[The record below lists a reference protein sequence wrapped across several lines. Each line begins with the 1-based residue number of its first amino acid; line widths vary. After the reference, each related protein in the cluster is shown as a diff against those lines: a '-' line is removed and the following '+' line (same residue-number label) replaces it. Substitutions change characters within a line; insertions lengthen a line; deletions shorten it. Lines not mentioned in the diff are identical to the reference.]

1 MIMRKILLFAVVVSL
16 MIFPSGE
23 CFAEAS
29 FGESRF
35 GNIAVLGDSIASGY
49 GLPDYTSGNNYS
61 APLSWGNLLGEE
73 SQHYENFAVDGRTSE
88 ELLAALEQPTDA
100 LKKSLESADSVVVSI
115 GGNDFL
121 GRMMYAVKYAA
132 LTDTE
137 IISALLNGEFRAEM
151 LGELSDRL
159 LKTVVAEMKNADL
172 DKTVSNIRE
181 VTEKISQLNP
191 DAQIVLLTIYN
202 PFSEHILLSGI
213 SDTAEGVLSELN
225 GKITALAED
234 HPNIKI
240 ADVHAAFADNASQF
254 TNINRLD
261 IHPSAAGHERIY
273 ELLCGIIAA

>member
-1 MIMRKILLFAVVVSL
+1 MIMRKILLFAVVFSA
-16 MIFPSGE
+16 MIFPRGE
-23 CFAEAS
+23 CFAD
-29 FGESRF
+29 SRF
-35 GNIAVLGDSIASGY
+35 GNITVLGDSIASGY

-61 APLSWGNLLGEE
+61 APLSWGNLLGDE
-73 SQHYENFAVDGRTSE
+73 SSRYENFAVDGSTSD

-100 LKKSLESADSVVVSI
+100 LKKSLESADCVVVSI

-121 GRMMYAVKYAA
+121 GKMMYAVKYAA

-137 IISALLNGEFRAEM
+137 MISALLNGDFKAEM
-151 LGELSDRL
+151 LSELTDRL
-159 LKTVVAEMKNADL
+159 LKAVLSEMKNSDV
-172 DKTVSNIRE
+172 DKTVSNIRG

-191 DAQIVLLTIYN
+191 NAQIVLLTIYD

-225 GKITALAED
+225 GKISEIAD
-234 HPNIKI
+234 DSPNVKI
-240 ADVHAAFADNASQF
+240 ADVHAAFAGNASQF

-273 ELLCGIIAA
+273 ELMCGLIAA

>member
-1 MIMRKILLFAVVVSL
+1 MIMRKILLFAVVFSAMV
-16 MIFPSGE
+16 FPRGE
-23 CFAEAS
+23 CFAD
-29 FGESRF
+29 SRF
-35 GNIAVLGDSIASGY
+35 GNITVLGDSIASGY

-61 APLSWGNLLGEE
+61 APLSWGNLLGDE
-73 SQHYENFAVDGRTSE
+73 SSRYENFAVDGSTSD

-100 LKKSLESADSVVVSI
+100 LKKSLESADCVVVSI

-121 GRMMYAVKYAA
+121 GKMMYAVKYAA

-137 IISALLNGEFRAEM
+137 MISALLNGDFKAEM
-151 LGELSDRL
+151 LSELTDRL
-159 LKTVVAEMKNADL
+159 LKAVLSEMKNSDV
-172 DKTVSNIRE
+172 DKTVSNIRG

-191 DAQIVLLTIYN
+191 NAQIVLLTIYD

-225 GKITALAED
+225 GKISEIAD
-234 HPNIKI
+234 DSPNVKI
-240 ADVHAAFADNASQF
+240 ADVHAAFAGNASQF

-273 ELLCGIIAA
+273 ELMCGLIAA

>member
-16 MIFPSGE
+16 MIFPRGE
-23 CFAEAS
+23 CFAET
-29 FGESRF
+29 RF
-35 GNIAVLGDSIASGY
+35 GNITVLGDSIASGY

-73 SQHYENFAVDGRTSE
+73 STRYENFALDGRTSE
-88 ELLAALEQPTDA
+88 ELLATLAQPTDA
-100 LKKSLESADSVVVSI
+100 LKKSLESADCVVVSI

-121 GRMMYAVKYAA
+121 GRMMKAVKYAA

-137 IISALLNGEFRAEM
+137 MISALLNGEFRAEM
-151 LGELSDRL
+151 LGELTDRL
-159 LKTVVAEMKNADL
+159 LKAVMSEMRNVDL
-172 DKTVSNIRE
+172 DKTVSNIRG
-181 VTEKISQLNP
+181 VTEKISQLSP
-191 DAQIVLLTIYN
+191 DAQIVLLTIYD

-225 GKITALAED
+225 GKIAALAD
-234 HPNIKI
+234 DSPNIKI
-240 ADVHAAFADNASQF
+240 ADVHAAFADNASRF

>member
-16 MIFPSGE
+16 MIFPRGE
-23 CFAEAS
+23 CFAET
-29 FGESRF
+29 RF
-35 GNIAVLGDSIASGY
+35 GNITVLGDSIASGY

-73 SQHYENFAVDGRTSE
+73 STRYENFALDGRTSE
-88 ELLAALEQPTDA
+88 ELLATLAQPTDA
-100 LKKSLESADSVVVSI
+100 LKKSLESADCVVVSI

-121 GRMMYAVKYAA
+121 GRMMKAVKYAA

-137 IISALLNGEFRAEM
+137 MISALLNGEFRAEM
-151 LGELSDRL
+151 LGELTDRL
-159 LKTVVAEMKNADL
+159 LKAVMSEMRNVDL
-172 DKTVSNIRE
+172 DKTVSNIRG

-191 DAQIVLLTIYN
+191 DAQIVLLTIYD

-225 GKITALAED
+225 GKIAALAD
-234 HPNIKI
+234 DSPNIKI
-240 ADVHAAFADNASQF
+240 ADVHAAFADNASRF

>member
-16 MIFPSGE
+16 MIFPRGE
-23 CFAEAS
+23 CFAET
-29 FGESRF
+29 RF
-35 GNIAVLGDSIASGY
+35 GNITVLGDSIASGY

-73 SQHYENFAVDGRTSE
+73 SSRYENFALDGRTSE

-100 LKKSLESADSVVVSI
+100 LKNSLESADCVVVSI

-121 GRMMYAVKYAA
+121 GRMMKAVKYAA

-137 IISALLNGEFRAEM
+137 MISALLNGEFRAEM
-151 LGELSDRL
+151 LGELTDRL
-159 LKTVVAEMKNADL
+159 LKAVMSEMRNVDL
-172 DKTVSNIRE
+172 DKTVSNIRG

-191 DAQIVLLTIYN
+191 DAQIVLLTIYD

-225 GKITALAED
+225 GKIAALAD
-234 HPNIKI
+234 DSPNIKI
-240 ADVHAAFADNASQF
+240 ADVHAAFADNASRF

>member
-1 MIMRKILLFAVVVSL
+1 MVMRKILLFAVVVS
-16 MIFPSGE
+16 MAFFPWGE
-23 CFAEAS
+23 GFAEAG
-29 FGESRF
+29 FDEARF
-35 GNIAVLGDSIASGY
+35 GNITVLGDSIASGY

-73 SQHYENFAVDGRTSE
+73 SRRYENFAVDGSTSE

-100 LKKSLESADSVVVSI
+100 LKKSLESADCVVVSI

-137 IISALLNGEFRAEM
+137 MISALLNGEFRAEM
-151 LGELSDRL
+151 LGELTDRL
-159 LKTVVAEMKNADL
+159 LKAVLSEMKNSDV
-172 DKTVSNIRE
+172 DRTVSNIRG

-191 DAQIVLLTIYN
+191 DARIVLLTIYD

-213 SDTAEGVLSELN
+213 SETAESVLSELN
-225 GKITALAED
+225 GKISAIADES
-234 HPNIKI
+234 PNIKI
-240 ADVHAAFADNASQF
+240 ADVHAAFADNASHF

-261 IHPSAAGHERIY
+261 IHPSEAGHERIY
-273 ELLCGIIAA
+273 ELLCDMIAA

>member
-1 MIMRKILLFAVVVSL
+1 MIMRKILLFAVVASL
-16 MIFPSGE
+16 MIFPRGE
-23 CFAEAS
+23 CFAET
-29 FGESRF
+29 RF
-35 GNIAVLGDSIASGY
+35 GNITVLGDSIASGY

-73 SQHYENFAVDGRTSE
+73 SSRYENFALDGRTSE
-88 ELLAALEQPTDA
+88 ELLTALGQPTEA
-100 LKKSLESADSVVVSI
+100 LKKSLESADCVVVSI

-121 GRMMYAVKYAA
+121 GRMIYAVKYAA

-159 LKTVVAEMKNADL
+159 LKAVAAEMKNADL
-172 DKTVSNIRE
+172 DKTVSNIRG

-213 SDTAEGVLSELN
+213 SDAAEDVLSELN
-225 GKITALAED
+225 AKITALAD
-234 HPNIKI
+234 SSPNVKI
-240 ADVHAAFADNASQF
+240 ADVHAAFADNASRL

-261 IHPSAAGHERIY
+261 IHPSTAGHERIY

>member
-1 MIMRKILLFAVVVSL
+1 MRKILLFAVVVSMML
-16 MIFPSGE
+16 FPWGE
-23 CFAEAS
+23 GFASSLQGNE
-29 FGESRF
+29 RF
-35 GNIAVLGDSIASGY
+35 GNITVLGDSIATGY

-73 SQHYENFAVDGRTSE
+73 ASRYENFSVDGRTSE
-88 ELLAALEQPTDA
+88 ELLAALKQPTDA
-100 LKKSLESADSVVVSI
+100 LKRSLKSADCVVVSI

-137 IISALLNGEFRAEM
+137 MISALLNGEFRAEM
-151 LGELSDRL
+151 FGELSDRL
-159 LKTVVAEMKNADL
+159 LKAVVAEMRNADV

-181 VTEKISQLNP
+181 ITEKISRLNP
-191 DAQIVLLTIYN
+191 NARIVLLTIYN

-213 SDTAEGVLSELN
+213 SDTAESVLSELN
-225 GKITALAED
+225 GKIAALAD
-234 HPNIKI
+234 SSHNIKI

-261 IHPSAAGHERIY
+261 IHPSEAGHERIY
-273 ELLCGIIAA
+273 ELLCDIIAA